1 MFVSKKEFQQL
12 ENKVKEQDNIINNM
26 SYHLVQ
32 LQQEL
37 NELKKPKEPNYFG

>member
-1 MFVSKKEFQQL
+1 MFISKKEFEKL

-32 LQQEL
+32 LQQEI
-37 NELKKPKEPNYFG
+37 NELKKPKEPNYFS

>member
-1 MFVSKKEFQQL
+1 MFASKKEL
-12 ENKVKEQDNIINNM
+12 EELKNKVKEQDNIINNI

-37 NELKKPKEPNYFG
+37 NELKTPNEPNYFG